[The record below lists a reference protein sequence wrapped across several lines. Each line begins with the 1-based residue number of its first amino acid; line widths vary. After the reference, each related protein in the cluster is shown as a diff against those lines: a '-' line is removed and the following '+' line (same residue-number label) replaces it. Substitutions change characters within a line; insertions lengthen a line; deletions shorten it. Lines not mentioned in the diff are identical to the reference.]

1 MSSENLSMALGS
13 SRGWVAKWEAL
24 GCNLKNE
31 ESNSEP
37 GLVGHV
43 PRSRFCSQADGPA
56 CGGRR

>member
-43 PRSRFCSQADGPA
+43 PRSRFCS
-56 CGGRR
+56 